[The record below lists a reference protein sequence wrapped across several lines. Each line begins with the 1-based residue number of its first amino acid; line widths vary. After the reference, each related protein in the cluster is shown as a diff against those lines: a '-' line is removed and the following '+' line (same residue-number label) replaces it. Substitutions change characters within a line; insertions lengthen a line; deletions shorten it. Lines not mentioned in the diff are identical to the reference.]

1 MGCTSSNQTTDQVIQ
16 QVSKPQIRENV
27 KLRIGVNF
35 DVQNSEARMY
45 SIKKNPIVQ
54 RRILKSIKPKVSLS
68 KQQTDETYG
77 SFY

>member
-1 MGCTSSNQTTDQVIQ
+1 MGCTSSNQTTDQVIC
-16 QVSKPQIRENV
+16 QVSNPQIREGA
-27 KLRIGVNF
+27 KLSIGVNF
-35 DVQNSEARMY
+35 DTENSDTRMY

-68 KQQTDETYG
+68 KQYTNETYG